1 MITGYN
7 TDVKYK
13 DWVLH
18 VQTEDKGLANPCI
31 ESLIY
36 VGGQVLAAK
45 RYNYQEMLDTGG
57 DEKNISEYMARQHKL
72 MMVAIEKGKFDTK
85 LEALG
90 PPRAKIGMLTAPAG
104 TVAQPGLLEQS
115 RQDTGPSL
123 DQVILDYLT
132 AESKQEQ
139 LQLSL
144 DDATQLDPGGPGLL
158 ALRAASSKNG
168 LPVAGVQIAVKMIST
183 VHDPRV
189 LGAGVTDDEGYL
201 ELVLDIP
208 RVQGGAAAIIVN
220 AASVIGR
227 TELKHLL

>member
-7 TDVKYK
+7 TDVRYK

-45 RYNYQEMLDTGG
+45 RSNYGELLENGG
-57 DEKNISEYMARQHKL
+57 DEKAISDQMARQHKL
-72 MMVAIEKGKFDTK
+72 MIVAIEKGKFDGK
-85 LEALG
+85 LDALG
-90 PPRAKIGMLTAPAG
+90 APKSKSTAS
-104 TVAQPGLLEQS
+104 TSQVGLLEQAREES
-115 RQDTGPSL
+115 GPSL

-144 DDATQLDPGGPGLL
+144 DDATQLEPGAAGVL

-168 LPVAGVQIAVKMIST
+168 LPVAGVQVSIKMIST
-183 VHDPRV
+183 VRDPRV
-189 LGAGVTDDEGYL
+189 LGSGVTDDEGFL
-201 ELVLDIP
+201 RLDFEVP
-208 RVQGGAAAIIVN
+208 TVEGGAAALIVT

-227 TELKHLL
+227 AELKHLM